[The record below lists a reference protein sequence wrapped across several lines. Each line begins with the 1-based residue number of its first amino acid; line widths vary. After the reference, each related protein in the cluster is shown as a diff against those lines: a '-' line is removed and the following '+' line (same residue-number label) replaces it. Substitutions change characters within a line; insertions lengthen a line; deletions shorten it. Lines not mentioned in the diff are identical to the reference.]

1 MYISLSHLR
10 IGPQRAPELI
20 EAFRGRCGL
29 VEQHDGFIDLQV
41 WQSDSDA
48 GEIVMVSRWRDRASF
63 KAYMKSR
70 DHQSSHDRISEPL
83 QSAIRLQ
90 KLEHMHTLDMHT
102 FEVVAE

>member
-10 IGPQRAPELI
+10 IAPDRAPELI

-29 VEQHDGFIDLQV
+29 VEGHDGFIDLQV
-41 WQSDSDA
+41 WQSDSDP
-48 GEIVMVSRWRDRASF
+48 GEIVMVSRWRDRACF

-70 DHQSSHDRISEPL
+70 DHRISHGRIAEPL
-83 QSAIRLQ
+83 GSAIRLQ
-90 KLEHMHTLDMHT
+90 KLEHMHS